1 MQKIKLWFG
10 VCRPYSLFVSASP
23 VLAGLLVLGY
33 VPNIPVAVVTL
44 LCAMSLQV
52 FSNLV
57 NDYYDFVRGCDKAG
71 RSGPQRPLAE
81 GIVNINQMRNAC
93 IVALSVSLLLG
104 AYLIWVGGWVILIVG
119 VLAVIFAW
127 LYTATRF
134 SLAYLGVA
142 DIVCFLFYGPVAS
155 AGTVYLQTA
164 TLPLE
169 AVWVGCACG
178 CIAVCV
184 LASNNIRDIEEDRSV
199 GKRTFPVRFGKT
211 AALVGV
217 ATILLASVAFA
228 VLGFRSWLMLV
239 MIVPNVYL
247 FIRLVRAQ
255 GKSYNKCL
263 FSFVILDA
271 FVVVLA
277 VVAFVIEKYACSCL
291 II

>member
-10 VCRPYSLFVSASP
+10 VCRPYSLFISASP
-23 VLAGLLVLGY
+23 VLAGLLVLGN
-33 VPNIPVAVVTL
+33 VPNILVAVATL

-81 GIVNINQMRNAC
+81 GIVNERQMRTAC
-93 IVALSVSLLLG
+93 IVALSVALLLG
-104 AYLIWVGGWVILIVG
+104 AYLVWVGGWVILLIG
-119 VLAVIFAW
+119 VLSALFAW
-127 LYTATRF
+127 MYTATRF

-155 AGTVYLQTA
+155 AGTVYLQVA
-164 TLPLE
+164 EFSL
-169 AVWVGCACG
+169 AAFFAGCACG

-184 LASNNIRDIEEDRSV
+184 LASNNIRDIEEDRAV
-199 GKRTFPVRFGKT
+199 GKRTFPVRFGRI

-228 VLGFRSWLMLV
+228 VLGFGTLWLLFLLLPDLV
-239 MIVPNVYL
+239 LYVL
-247 FIRLVRAQ
+247 LVKAE
-255 GKSYNKCL
+255 GKKYNKCL
-263 FSFVILDA
+263 FRFVLLD
-271 FVVVLA
+271 VVY
-277 VVAFVIEKYACSCL
+277 VVAFSASL
-291 II
+291 LL

>member
-10 VCRPYSLFVSASP
+10 VCRPYSLFISASP
-23 VLAGLLVLGY
+23 VLAGLLVLGN
-33 VPNIPVAVVTL
+33 VPNILVAVATL

-81 GIVNINQMRNAC
+81 GIVNERQMRTAC
-93 IVALSVSLLLG
+93 IVALSVALLLG
-104 AYLIWVGGWVILIVG
+104 AYLVWVGGWVILLIG
-119 VLAVIFAW
+119 VLSALFAW
-127 LYTATRF
+127 MYTATRF

-155 AGTVYLQTA
+155 AGTVYLQVA
-164 TLPLE
+164 EFSL
-169 AVWVGCACG
+169 AAFYAGCACG

-184 LASNNIRDIEEDRSV
+184 LASNNIRDIEDDRAV
-199 GKRTFPVRFGKT
+199 GKRTFPVRFGRI

-228 VLGFRSWLMLV
+228 VLGFGTLWLLFLLLPDLV
-239 MIVPNVYL
+239 LYVL
-247 FIRLVRAQ
+247 LVKAE
-255 GKSYNKCL
+255 GKKYNKCL
-263 FSFVILDA
+263 FRFVLLD
-271 FVVVLA
+271 VVY
-277 VVAFVIEKYACSCL
+277 VVAFSASL
-291 II
+291 LL

>member
-1 MQKIKLWFG
+1 MQKIKLWYG
-10 VCRPYSLFVSASP
+10 VCRPYSLFISASP

-33 VPNIPVAVVTL
+33 VPNILVAVATL

-81 GIVNINQMRNAC
+81 GIVNERQMRTAC
-93 IVALSVSLLLG
+93 IIALSVALLLG
-104 AYLIWVGGWVILIVG
+104 AYLVWVGGWVILLIG
-119 VLAVIFAW
+119 VLSALFAW

-155 AGTVYLQTA
+155 AGTVYLQVA
-164 TLPLE
+164 EFSL
-169 AVWVGCACG
+169 AAFYAGCACG

-184 LASNNIRDIEEDRSV
+184 LASNNIRDIEEDRAV
-199 GKRTFPVRFGKT
+199 GKRTFPVRFGRI

-228 VLGFRSWLMLV
+228 VLGFGTLWLLILLV
-239 MIVPNVYL
+239 PDVLLYVL
-247 FIRLVRAQ
+247 LVKAE
-255 GKSYNKCL
+255 GKKYNKCL
-263 FSFVILDA
+263 FRFVLLD
-271 FVVVLA
+271 VVY
-277 VVAFVIEKYACSCL
+277 VVAFGASL
-291 II
+291 LL

>member
-10 VCRPYSLFVSASP
+10 VCRPYSLFISASP

-33 VPNIPVAVVTL
+33 VPNILVAVATL

-81 GIVNINQMRNAC
+81 GIVNERQMRTAC
-93 IVALSVSLLLG
+93 IVALSVALLLG
-104 AYLIWVGGWVILIVG
+104 AYLVWVGGWVILLVG
-119 VLAVIFAW
+119 VLSALFAW

-155 AGTVYLQTA
+155 AGTVYLQIA
-164 TLPLE
+164 EFSL
-169 AVWVGCACG
+169 AAFYAGCACG

-184 LASNNIRDIEEDRSV
+184 LASNNIRDIEEDRAV
-199 GKRTFPVRFGKT
+199 GKRTFPVRFGRI

-228 VLGFRSWLMLV
+228 VLGFGTLWLLFLLV
-239 MIVPNVYL
+239 PDMVLYVL
-247 FIRLVRAQ
+247 LVKAE
-255 GKSYNKCL
+255 GKKYNKCL
-263 FSFVILDA
+263 FRFVLLD
-271 FVVVLA
+271 VVY
-277 VVAFVIEKYACSCL
+277 VVAFGASL
-291 II
+291 LL

>member
-23 VLAGLLVLGY
+23 VLASLIVLGKIS
-33 VPNIPVAVVTL
+33 NIPVAVVTL

-81 GIVNINQMRNAC
+81 GIVDIKQMRNAC

-104 AYLIWVGGWVILIVG
+104 AYLIWSGGWVVLLVGILS
-119 VLAVIFAW
+119 VLFAW

-155 AGTVYLQTA
+155 AGTAYLQTG
-164 TLPLE
+164 LISLD

-184 LASNNIRDIEEDRSV
+184 LASNNIRDIEDDRAV
-199 GKRTFPVRFGKT
+199 GKRTFPVRFGKIP
-211 AALVGV
+211 ALVGV
-217 ATILLASVAFA
+217 AIILFASVAFA
-228 VLGFRSWLMLV
+228 VVGFHSWYMSIMLIPDV
-239 MIVPNVYL
+239 LLYV
-247 FIRLVRAQ
+247 RLVRAE
-255 GKSYNKCL
+255 GKQYNKCL
-263 FSFVILDA
+263 FSFVLLDA
-271 FVVVLA
+271 FYVLFAA
-277 VVAFVIEKYACSCL
+277 VLFAISVL
-291 II
+291 I

>member
-10 VCRPYSLFVSASP
+10 VCRPYSLFISASP
-23 VLAGLLVLGY
+23 VLAGLLVLGN
-33 VPNIPVAVVTL
+33 VPNILVAVATL

-81 GIVNINQMRNAC
+81 GIVNEKQMRTAC
-93 IVALSVSLLLG
+93 IVALSVALLLG
-104 AYLIWVGGWVILIVG
+104 AYLVWVGGWVILLVG
-119 VLAVIFAW
+119 VLSALFAW

-134 SLAYLGVA
+134 SLAYLGIA

-155 AGTVYLQTA
+155 AGTVYLQVA
-164 TLPLE
+164 EFSL
-169 AVWVGCACG
+169 AAFYAGCACG

-184 LASNNIRDIEEDRSV
+184 LASNNIRDIEDDRAV
-199 GKRTFPVRFGKT
+199 GKRTFPVRFGRI

-228 VLGFRSWLMLV
+228 VLGFGTLWLLFLLLPDLV
-239 MIVPNVYL
+239 LYVL
-247 FIRLVRAQ
+247 LVKAE
-255 GKSYNKCL
+255 GKKYNKCL
-263 FSFVILDA
+263 FRFVLLD
-271 FVVVLA
+271 VVY
-277 VVAFVIEKYACSCL
+277 VVAFGASL
-291 II
+291 LL

>member
-10 VCRPYSLFVSASP
+10 VCRPYSLFISASP
-23 VLAGLLVLGY
+23 VLAGLLVLGN
-33 VPNIPVAVVTL
+33 VPNILVAVATL

-81 GIVNINQMRNAC
+81 GIVNERQMRTAC
-93 IVALSVSLLLG
+93 IVALSVALLLG
-104 AYLIWVGGWVILIVG
+104 AYLVWVGGWVILLVG
-119 VLAVIFAW
+119 VLSALFAW
-127 LYTATRF
+127 MYTATRF

-155 AGTVYLQTA
+155 AGTVYLQVA
-164 TLPLE
+164 EFSL
-169 AVWVGCACG
+169 AAFYAGCACG

-184 LASNNIRDIEEDRSV
+184 LASNNIRDIEDDRAV
-199 GKRTFPVRFGKT
+199 GKRTFPVRFGRI

-228 VLGFRSWLMLV
+228 VLGFGTLWLLLLLLPDLV
-239 MIVPNVYL
+239 LYVL
-247 FIRLVRAQ
+247 LVKAE
-255 GKSYNKCL
+255 GKKYNKCL
-263 FSFVILDA
+263 FRFVLLD
-271 FVVVLA
+271 VVY
-277 VVAFVIEKYACSCL
+277 VVAFSASL
-291 II
+291 LL

>member
-10 VCRPYSLFVSASP
+10 VCRPYSLFISASP
-23 VLAGLLVLGY
+23 VLTGLLVLGN
-33 VPNIPVAVVTL
+33 VPNILVAVATL

-81 GIVNINQMRNAC
+81 GIVNERQMRTAC
-93 IVALSVSLLLG
+93 IVALSVALLLG
-104 AYLIWVGGWVILIVG
+104 AYLVWVGGWVILLIG
-119 VLAVIFAW
+119 VLSALFAW

-155 AGTVYLQTA
+155 AGTVYLQVA
-164 TLPLE
+164 EFSLS
-169 AVWVGCACG
+169 AFYAGCACG

-184 LASNNIRDIEEDRSV
+184 LASNNIRDIEDDRAV
-199 GKRTFPVRFGKT
+199 GKRTFPVRFGRI

-228 VLGFRSWLMLV
+228 VLGFGTLWLLFLLLPDLV
-239 MIVPNVYL
+239 LYVL
-247 FIRLVRAQ
+247 LVKAE
-255 GKSYNKCL
+255 GKKYNKCL
-263 FSFVILDA
+263 FRFVLLD
-271 FVVVLA
+271 VVY
-277 VVAFVIEKYACSCL
+277 VVAFGASL
-291 II
+291 LL

>member
-10 VCRPYSLFVSASP
+10 VCRPYSLFISASP
-23 VLAGLLVLGY
+23 VLAGLLVLGN
-33 VPNIPVAVVTL
+33 VPNILVAVATL

-81 GIVNINQMRNAC
+81 GIVNERQMRTAC
-93 IVALSVSLLLG
+93 IVALSVALLLG
-104 AYLIWVGGWVILIVG
+104 AYLVWVGGWVILLIG
-119 VLAVIFAW
+119 VLSALFAW
-127 LYTATRF
+127 MYTATRF

-155 AGTVYLQTA
+155 AGTVYLQVA
-164 TLPLE
+164 EFSL
-169 AVWVGCACG
+169 AAFYAGCACG

-184 LASNNIRDIEEDRSV
+184 LASNNIRDIEDDRAV
-199 GKRTFPVRFGKT
+199 GKRTFPVRFGRI

-228 VLGFRSWLMLV
+228 VLGFGTLWLLFLLLPDLV
-239 MIVPNVYL
+239 LYVL
-247 FIRLVRAQ
+247 LVKAE
-255 GKSYNKCL
+255 GKKYNKCL
-263 FSFVILDA
+263 FRFVLLD
-271 FVVVLA
+271 VVY
-277 VVAFVIEKYACSCL
+277 VVAFGASL
-291 II
+291 LL